1 MTDQSSETVAVNDEP
16 ENEATEAQPETET
29 PMPEPEKE
37 EAKRVKIRDVVKEP
51 TECKDCKKPMTIK
64 TLRYSHPEKCEK
76 KPSNIID
83 KPVRKQAPR
92 TKAKI
97 NVEPLAPEHNENNSV
112 EPPQYQEQQPPLSRL
127 RHEGER
133 SSPSKAIP
141 PAPPQQQFSNP
152 YANLTQQQLLQ
163 LQMKSMNAEITRRR
177 QEKSDNMCKAM
188 FQARSK
194 KSK

>member
-1 MTDQSSETVAVNDEP
+1 MTDQSSEIVAVNDEP

-37 EAKRVKIRDVVKEP
+37 ETKRVKIRDVVKEP
-51 TECKDCKKPMTIK
+51 AECKDCKKTMTIK

-83 KPVRKQAPR
+83 KPVKRQAPR

-112 EPPQYQEQQPPLSRL
+112 AQPQYQEQQPPV
-127 RHEGER
+127 
-133 SSPSKAIP
+133 SKAIP
-141 PAPPQQQFSNP
+141 QVPQQQFSNP

-163 LQMKSMNAEITRRR
+163 LQMKSMNAEILRRR

-188 FQARSK
+188 FQSRSK

>member
-1 MTDQSSETVAVNDEP
+1 MTDQSSEIVAVNDEP
-16 ENEATEAQPETET
+16 ENEATEAQPESET

-37 EAKRVKIRDVVKEP
+37 EPKRVKIRDVVKEP
-51 TECKDCKKPMTIK
+51 AECKDCKKTMTIK

-83 KPVRKQAPR
+83 KPVKRQAPR

-112 EPPQYQEQQPPLSRL
+112 AQPQYQEQQPPV
-127 RHEGER
+127 
-133 SSPSKAIP
+133 SKAIP
-141 PAPPQQQFSNP
+141 PVPTVPTVPHQQFSNP

-163 LQMKSMNAEITRRR
+163 LQMKSMNAEIMRRR

-188 FQARSK
+188 FQSRSK